1 MENEKTCSCK
11 IALETEESLK
21 LSFKNE
27 VYSIFGNLNKGEK
40 IIIKYF
46 GNLCINDEIE
56 DRKIL
61 LNYGY
66 GNLWSD
72 KNVIE
77 MTSCCHSEKK
87 CYCAELNLTNN
98 DNLFFCFM
106 DNNNNWDLNN
116 NSSYMINIDDSI
128 TTMAK
133 KITAVTIADE
143 EYISFT
149 TKLFKAL
156 TDNLLN
162 LFAKIG
168 SLFDKKVEI

>member
-1 MENEKTCSCK
+1 MENEKTCCCMK
-11 IALETEESLK
+11 ALESKETLK
-21 LSFKNE
+21 LSFENE

-46 GNLCINDEIE
+46 GDLCANEELE
-56 DRKIL
+56 DKKIL

-77 MTSCCHSEKK
+77 MTSCCHNDKN
-87 CYCAELNLTNN
+87 CYCTELELINN

-128 TTMAK
+128 TTIAK
-133 KITAVTIADE
+133 KNIAVAIADE

-149 TKLFKAL
+149 TKLFKAI

-168 SLFDKKVEI
+168 GLFERKVEI